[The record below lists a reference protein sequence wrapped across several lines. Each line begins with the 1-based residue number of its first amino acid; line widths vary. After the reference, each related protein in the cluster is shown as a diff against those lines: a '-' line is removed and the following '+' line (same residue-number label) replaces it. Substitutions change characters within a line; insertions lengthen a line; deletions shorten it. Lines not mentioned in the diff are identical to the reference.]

1 MGACASTDVG
11 LFAIF
16 DDACTCGEAIN
27 YDRDGAEYYALIVK
41 RSFTWDASGLAHPI
55 APQTIVE
62 ADVYDGK
69 PGRSAVIFEAELAP
83 RKSRVDVLLA
93 GEIVLSSPVERAVVR
108 LEMGGQ
114 IRKTAV
120 VFGDRVW
127 VPGGFSGLRPSAPR
141 PFARMPITWS
151 RSFGGVDAESPAHL
165 ERRNPVGVGFARR
178 EEGAIGK
185 PVPNFESPDG
195 PLSSWKDRPVPIG
208 FGPIGRWWPSRVRYA
223 GSYDQAWLDEHFP
236 LLPPDFDD
244 RYFNCAPDDQQLD
257 AYRPG
262 EAVRLQ
268 GMTPEGDTRF
278 ILPPIAVP
286 ITVLERGGR
295 VTQATVIPDTVII
308 EPGDRRFS
316 AVGRYL
322 HFPRPNVL
330 SIEDV
335 LVGEP
340 WKGWLR
346 ARRERKR
353 YFGRQPRRSA

>member
-1 MGACASTDVG
+1 MG

-16 DDACTCGEAIN
+16 DEACACGEAIN
-27 YDRDGAEYYALIVK
+27 YDRDGAEFYALIIK
-41 RSFTWDASGLAHPI
+41 RSFTWDPAGRAQPI
-55 APQTIVE
+55 APQPVVD

-69 PGRSAVIFEAELAP
+69 PGRSAVLFEAELAP
-83 RKSRVDVLLA
+83 RKPLVDVLLA
-93 GEIVLSSPVERAVVR
+93 GEIALPSAIERVVIR
-108 LEMGGQ
+108 LEVGGQ

-141 PFARMPITWS
+141 PFLRMPISWS
-151 RSFGGVDAESPAHL
+151 RSFGGMDAESAAHL
-165 ERRNPVGVGFARR
+165 EKSNPVGVGFARR

-185 PVPNFESPDG
+185 PVPNFESPDAL
-195 PLSSWKDRPVPIG
+195 LSSWKDRPVPVG
-208 FGPIGRWWPSRVRYA
+208 FGPIGRWWPSRVRWA
-223 GSYDQAWLDEHFP
+223 GTYDQVWLDEHFP

-244 RYFNCAPDDQQLD
+244 RYFNCAPEDQQLD

-262 EAVRLQ
+262 EVVRLQ
-268 GMTPEGDTRF
+268 GMTPEGDTGF
-278 ILPPIAVP
+278 LLPRVAVP
-286 ITVLERGGR
+286 VTVLERGGR
-295 VTQATVIPDTVII
+295 VTEATVIPDTVIV
-308 EPGDRRFS
+308 EPSERRFS
-316 AVGRYL
+316 VVGRYQ

-346 ARRERKR
+346 ARHARKR
-353 YFGRQPRRSA
+353 YFGRQPQRGA